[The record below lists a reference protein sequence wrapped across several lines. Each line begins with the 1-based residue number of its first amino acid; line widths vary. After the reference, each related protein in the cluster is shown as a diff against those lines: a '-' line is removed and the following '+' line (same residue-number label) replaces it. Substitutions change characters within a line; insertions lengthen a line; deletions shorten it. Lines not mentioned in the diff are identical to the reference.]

1 MANLRE
7 SLMPLG
13 KQAVKLRDKDG
24 LPWFEIAQRLDVPQG
39 KALAAYEVA
48 SWPDNKVFK
57 GTDAAKAKEI
67 VRLRDKEALSW
78 ARIAAR
84 VDVTEAKCRTIY
96 EETSGEPH
104 RGNRIGKGGRYPSDV
119 ERPAKTA
126 PAKVTKA
133 AASKKAP
140 AKTAANAKATGT
152 RNVNKQLAIH
162 QMNKDQLTARLTGKV
177 IKFDHN
183 GRVKTMKVGEVVNL
197 AKKGGNL
204 TVADAK
210 GNEFT
215 FNISDDLVDAKA

>member
-1 MANLRE
+1 
-7 SLMPLG
+7 MPLG
-13 KQAVKLRDKDG
+13 KRAVKLRDKDG
-24 LPWFEIAQRLDVPQG
+24 LPWFEIAQQLEVPQG

-48 SWPDNKVFK
+48 SWPDAKVFK
-57 GTDAAKAKEI
+57 GTEAKVAAEI

-84 VDVTEAKCRTIY
+84 VDVTEARCRTIY
-96 EETSGEPH
+96 EETSGKAH

-119 ERPAKTA
+119 ERPATKA
-126 PAKVTKA
+126 PAKATGTTKKA
-133 AASKKAP
+133 AAKKAP
-140 AKTAANAKATGT
+140 AKAEGGGG
-152 RNVNKQLAIH
+152 RSVNKQLAIH
-162 QMNKDQLTARLTGKV
+162 QMSKDQLTARLTGKV

-215 FNISDDLVDAKA
+215 FNISEDLVDAKS